1 MNSIHPHWQS
11 TEDEQPVPVRSA
23 SKKATPSVAGAAS
36 ISRKPAAIMGIVLVS
51 ALSLTYFHSTSSLTG
66 QISDGAP
73 VVKITDKGME
83 PKLIN
88 AALGDVIK
96 WTNEDSTPHILT
108 SVTLC
113 NDNRECLSTPT
124 IFPGDEA
131 TFTIP
136 MDITPGTYSYNS
148 VIAEHVK
155 GEIDISGAAAI
166 TTGGANQESAYRAP
180 EVPPPV
186 KDPMPSFPNDF
197 GFVPNKPKTFAPPP
211 AVTTTAGGIPVN
223 PNSGKSF
230 ALPTTNAVQP
240 AAHTGA
246 PPVVTGHKPI
256 SQPQTGAGTWVVVV
270 MFVLSIA
277 GLVMKTKRA

>member
-1 MNSIHPHWQS
+1 
-11 TEDEQPVPVRSA
+11 
-23 SKKATPSVAGAAS
+23 
-36 ISRKPAAIMGIVLVS
+36 MGIVLVS
-51 ALSLTYFHSTSSLTG
+51 ALSLTYFHSTSSITR
-66 QISDGAP
+66 QISNGSP
-73 VVKITDKGME
+73 IVKITDKGME

-96 WTNEDSTPHILT
+96 WTNEDSMPHILT
-108 SVTLC
+108 SATLC

-131 TFTIP
+131 AFTIP

-166 TTGGANQESAYRAP
+166 TTGGTNREPAYRAP

-186 KDPMPSFPNDF
+186 KDSMPAFPNDF
-197 GFVPNKPKTFAPPP
+197 GFVPDKPKTFAPPP
-211 AVTTTAGGIPVN
+211 AVPIATTTSGIPIN

-230 ALPTTNAVQP
+230 AMPTTSAVQP
-240 AAHTGA
+240 ETHTGA
-246 PPVVTGHKPI
+246 PPIVTGHKPI

-270 MFVLSIA
+270 MFVLSVA
-277 GLVMKTKRA
+277 GLMVKTRRSC